1 MIVYS
6 DRFVPKL
13 SKSQVIGELFK
24 KTIEEENTA
33 RANINR

>member
-6 DRFVPKL
+6 ERVLPKP
-13 SKSQVIGELFK
+13 SKSQVMGELFK

-33 RANINR
+33 RASINK